1 MAVKG
6 LAKGVDTVLLLNTIR
21 AEGTPTYQERIPE
34 ATRDNIT
41 AVGDAI
47 INYEVTRNEFLDALI
62 NRIGM
67 VLIQNKLYENPLR
80 RFKKESSNLEKT
92 SRKFL

>member
-6 LAKGVDTVLLLNTIR
+6 LAKGVDTVMLLNTIR

-47 INYEVTRNEFLDALI
+47 INLV
-62 NRIGM
+62 
-67 VLIQNKLYENPLR
+67 
-80 RFKKESSNLEKT
+80 NL
-92 SRKFL
+92 SIVF